1 MQTFDER
8 SRAADDRTDATIRMT
23 VQEAAEALGVT
34 VEAIRGRMHRGK
46 YLKEKDDEGRVFVLL
61 THDQLPTGRAEV
73 HELSGTR
80 SGERSDDRSQTDAPS
95 VYRRVDAADEGL
107 VEELRGEVAYLKE
120 VIATRDEELRRKD
133 AILLTL
139 AQRVP
144 ELEAPQSAQDAPQEP
159 PYGAGGV
166 EVGEEPERRSWWR
179 RVFGFYP

>member
-1 MQTFDER
+1 MDPTT
-8 SRAADDRTDATIRMT
+8 DRTADPRYDHTADPTDALT
-23 VQEAAEALGVT
+23 VAEAAEVLGISTEAARMRVKRGTLPSTRIDGTVYVLMDRPNPRPNGPNDGPNDEPNAPPNRSVGGPNGQTNGHPDAGGGALLV
-34 VEAIRGRMHRGK
+34 A
-46 YLKEKDDEGRVFVLL
+46 KDETISHLR
-61 THDQLPTGRAEV
+61 R
-73 HELSGTR
+73 EL
-80 SGERSDDRSQTDAPS
+80 DA
-95 VYRRVDAADEGL
+95 RN
-107 VEELRGEVAYLKE
+107 
-120 VIATRDEELRRKD
+120 EELRRKD